1 MKYIFL
7 LFFISY
13 HTFSQNNTRKF
24 EKAVVE
30 NDVLKI
36 SVSDGSY
43 DIQFLSNNIIE
54 TTFHPKN
61 EGKINESH
69 AVILTNS
76 VKNSNLKTS
85 INNYIFELPNSD
97 LSVTIKTNP
106 FQIIYNKKGT
116 FFLSEKEGFVQKDSS
131 QVTSFNIS
139 ASEKLY
145 GGGSRVLGMNRRGN
159 RLKLYNKAKYGY
171 ETEADL
177 MNFCIPLVLSSKIYA
192 VHFDNATTGY
202 LNLDLFK
209 NNTLEYEAL
218 SGRKTYQVI
227 IGENWTN
234 LIENYTSLT
243 GKQPLPPRWAFGNF
257 ASRFGYHSQAETIK
271 TIQKFKEENIPVD
284 AVILDLYWFGKDIK
298 GTMGNL
304 EVYRDSFPDF
314 EKMVVDFN
322 KIGIKTILV
331 TEPFI
336 LSSSKK
342 WHETKAKNLLVT
354 KADGTVATWDFYFG
368 NTSLLDVFK
377 PETKTWFWTIY
388 KDLANKGIGGV
399 WGDLGEPEVFP
410 SSANTVAGKADE
422 VHNIYGH
429 NWAKLIAE
437 GYKKDFPEVRPF
449 ILMRSGYSGSQK
461 YGMIPWSGDVNR
473 TWGGLSGQT
482 EIALQMGMQ
491 GLAYMH
497 SDLGGFAGD
506 NLDDQLYTRWL
517 QYGVFNPIFRPHA
530 QEELAS
536 EPVYRSI
543 SAKVLAKNAIEL
555 RYQMLPYNYNLA
567 YQNATF
573 GTPLM
578 RPLFFEEPNNEILL
592 TKSDE
597 YLWGN
602 NFLIAPVLFKN
613 QITKDVYFPK
623 SSNWFDFYTNQR
635 YDAGSTAIISL
646 NENYIPT
653 FVRGNCFIPMTKL
666 VQTTQDYN
674 SKNLDLYFYYDGR
687 KTSTEELYF
696 DDGRTPNANLDSTKN
711 ELLVCASDFT
721 KDTFQIKLTSIS
733 ENIALISDGKS
744 GKMIL
749 KNYPLKPRIILINGK
764 KADFNY
770 NKKTNVLEFNYSHQ
784 NKNTEISIQNL

>member
-1 MKYIFL
+1 MKYIVL
-7 LFFISY
+7 LFFISIS
-13 HTFSQNNTRKF
+13 TFSQNGTRKF
-24 EKAVVE
+24 EKAVAE
-30 NDVLKI
+30 NNVLKI
-36 SVSDGSY
+36 SVSDGFY
-43 DIQFLSNNIIE
+43 DIKFLNNAIVE

-61 EGKINESH
+61 EDKINKSH
-69 AVILTNS
+69 AVILNDAI
-76 VKNSNLKTS
+76 KNSNLKTS
-85 INNYIFELPNSD
+85 INDYIFELPNSD

-106 FQIIYNKKGT
+106 FQISYAKKGKI
-116 FFLSEKEGFVQKDSS
+116 FLSEKDGFVQKDSS
-131 QVTSFNIS
+131 QVTSFTIS
-139 ASEKLY
+139 ATEKLY
-145 GGGSRVLGMNRRGN
+145 GGGSRVIGMNRRGN
-159 RLKLYNKAKYGY
+159 RLKLYNKARYGY

-177 MNFCIPLVLSSKIYA
+177 MNFCIPLVLSSEIYA
-192 VHFDNATTGY
+192 IHFDNPTIGY

-227 IGENWTN
+227 IGDSWTN
-234 LIENYTSLT
+234 LIENYTTLT

-257 ASRFGYHSQAETIK
+257 ASRFGYHSQEETIK
-271 TIQKFKEENIPVD
+271 TIQKFKEDNIPVD

-304 EVYRDSFPDF
+304 EVFRDSFPDF
-314 EKMVVDFN
+314 EKMVADFN
-322 KIGIKTILV
+322 KMGIKTIPV

-342 WHETKAKNLLVT
+342 WNETKSQNLLVT
-354 KADGTVATWDFYFG
+354 NTDGNTATWDFYFG

-377 PETKTWFWTIY
+377 PETKTWFWNIY
-388 KDLANKGIGGV
+388 KDLANKGVGGI

-429 NWAKLIAE
+429 TWAKLIAE

-491 GLAYMH
+491 GLGYMH
-497 SDLGGFAGD
+497 SDLGGFAGN

-530 QEELAS
+530 QEETPS

-543 SAKVLAKNAIEL
+543 YAKVLAKKAIEL

-567 YQNATF
+567 YQNATL

-578 RPLFFEEPNNEILL
+578 RPLFFEEPNNESLL
-592 TKSDE
+592 AKSDA
-597 YLWGN
+597 YFWGD
-602 NFLIAPVLFKN
+602 NFLIAPVIIKN
-613 QITKDVYFPK
+613 QVTKDVYFPK
-623 SSNWFDFYTNQR
+623 SSNWFDFYTNQK
-635 YDAGSTAIISL
+635 YDAGSTAIIHL

-653 FVRGNCFIPMTKL
+653 FVRGNSFIPMTKL

-674 SKNLDLYFYYDGR
+674 PKNLDLIFYYDGR
-687 KTSTEELYF
+687 KTSKEELYF
-696 DDGRTPNANLDSTKN
+696 DDGKTPNANLDATKN
-711 ELLVCASDFT
+711 ELLVCTSDFT
-721 KDTFQIKLTSIS
+721 KDTFEIKLVSIS
-733 ENIALISDGKS
+733 ENKELIDS
-744 GKMIL
+744 GKTGKIIL
-749 KNYPLKPRIILINGK
+749 KNYPLKPRNIYTNGK
-764 KADFNY
+764 KVDFHY
-770 NKKTNVLEFNYSHQ
+770 NKKTDILEFNYSHQ